1 MSMSSQNQRS
11 SGLERGRL
19 SLQRRV
25 DRRTF
30 LGVSGAMLASFALAG
45 CGASNQ
51 SPAPATGST
60 PAAAGSAQ
68 GGKTLNYI
76 CSSDYQPIVQAFADQ
91 YKQKTGTTVNITA
104 QAYNQTHDKIV
115 SGLASGAASYDIVV
129 VDTVWNAEFA
139 AAKFITPLDD
149 RIPKSTQDQLVQA
162 ALVSRSYAG
171 KIYQWPLFTMKVFY
185 YNEKMLK
192 DAGFAEPPKTWVE
205 LVEMSKT
212 IQSKG
217 IAKYGIAWAL
227 SQAEGLV
234 CDYVLMMNAF
244 GGKYQDGQGNWIMN
258 QGGGLA
264 ALEFMVDSVK
274 KDKIADPASL
284 TLDDRTNRAPFAAG
298 DIPFL
303 LNWTSAYK
311 QFTDPQSSKVAADVR
326 IGLIPGV
333 KEAGT
338 VSSTVTGASG
348 FGIAAKSTKQDDAWD
363 FIKYHIATEEAQMRW
378 LKDGNY
384 IPTLKKL
391 YDDPQL
397 AKDYP
402 HLIAMRKQMDY
413 GFGRPDIPWYGE
425 WTKIMQLELNRA
437 FVGDKTP
444 KQALD
449 DAMKQVNALQ
459 ASNK

>member
-1 MSMSSQNQRS
+1 MSNSSRDQRP
-11 SGLERGRL
+11 LEPEQDGPF
-19 SLQRRV
+19 SQRRV

-30 LGVSGAMLASFALAG
+30 LGVSGAALASLALAG
-45 CGASNQ
+45 CGGVSQPAAPAAGA
-51 SPAPATGST
+51 SPAASGK
-60 PAAAGSAQ
+60 AQ
-68 GGKTLNYI
+68 GGKTLNFI
-76 CSSDYQPIVQAFADQ
+76 MSSDYQPIIEGIAAE
-91 YKQKTGTTVNITA
+91 YKQQTGTTVNITA

-115 SGLASGAASYDIVV
+115 SGLASGATSYDIVV
-129 VDTVWNAEFA
+129 VDSVWNAEFA

-149 RIPKSTQDQLVQA
+149 RIPKSVQDQLVQA
-162 ALVSRSYAG
+162 ALVSRSFGG
-171 KIYQWPLFTMKVFY
+171 KIYQWPLFTMKLLY
-185 YNEKMLK
+185 YNAKMLK
-192 DAGFAEPPKTWVE
+192 DAGFAEPPKTWSE

-217 IAKYGIAWAL
+217 IAKYGIAWAM

-244 GGKYQDGQGNWIMN
+244 GGKYQDAQGNWIVN

-264 ALEFMVDSVK
+264 ALQFMADNVQ

-284 TLDDRTNRAPFAAG
+284 TLDDRSNRLGFAAG
-298 DIPFL
+298 EIPFL
-303 LNWTSAYK
+303 VNWTSAYP
-311 QFTDPQSSKVAADVR
+311 QFKDPKSSKVADDVR

-333 KEAGT
+333 KEAGV
-338 VSSTVTGASG
+338 VSSTCTGASG
-348 FGIAAKSTKQDDAWD
+348 FGIGANSANKDEAWD
-363 FIKYHIATEEAQMRW
+363 FIRSLITTEQAQLRW
-378 LKDGNY
+378 LKEGNY

-402 HLIAMRKQMDY
+402 HLVAMRNQMDY
-413 GFGRPDIPWYGE
+413 GFGRPDVPWYGE

-459 ASNK
+459 AANK